1 MSVGVARRGW
11 GCPAPQARGGRYPL
25 RRACATEQHCHGKDV
40 GVPRADRVKL
50 NAAGLDMPSVD
61 HMSNN
66 SSLNVVVDRILW
78 IGRPAAKL

>member
-1 MSVGVARRGW
+1 LHAEAGGVL
-11 GCPAPQARGGRYPL
+11 L
-25 RRACATEQHCHGKDV
+25 RKRVEVDTRACATEQHCHGKDV